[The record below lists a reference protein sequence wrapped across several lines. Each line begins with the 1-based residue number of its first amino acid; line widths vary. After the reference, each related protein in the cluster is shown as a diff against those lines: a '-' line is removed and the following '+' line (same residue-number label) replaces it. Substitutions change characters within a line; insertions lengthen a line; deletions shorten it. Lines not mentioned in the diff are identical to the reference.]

1 MNKQGLIII
10 DSITA
15 SESRGQYMDS
25 HERIYINNQRFTNKI
40 HSSVFVLCIN
50 GCNKEVN
57 RGKNDGTL
65 AQIGAA
71 GSNENKIGCFRIR
84 VLQQQSDVEMGVIM
98 NKV

>member
-1 MNKQGLIII
+1 MDVTRKLI
-10 DSITA
+10 
-15 SESRGQYMDS
+15 
-25 HERIYINNQRFTNKI
+25 
-40 HSSVFVLCIN
+40 
-50 GCNKEVN
+50 KE
-57 RGKNDGTL
+57 KNDGTL